1 MPACGPKES
10 RRSAEAR
17 GARDVKRRHSCWAG
31 KNTAVVEPR
40 SGILARNLRGGRK
53 EKGETMPQTVHSRR
67 VMGDARM
74 MPGHVGARMYGA
86 RARHVRKP

>member
-1 MPACGPKES
+1 MAGACMPACGPKES

-31 KNTAVVEPR
+31 KNIAVVEPR

-67 VMGDARM
+67 VMGDARTCGSSYVWGEG
-74 MPGHVGARMYGA
+74 PARS
-86 RARHVRKP
+86 